1 MTEFNFIVTNHPP
14 PEIFER
20 WTKRT
25 GIVLAAALVATLMVA
40 AFSTEARAQMPTV
53 SIIVNGSSF
62 ESARG
67 APSVRL
73 RSDSSIP
80 ANTAVRILV
89 SVQSG
94 YQYYFRNHG
103 VLALLSGSSTLADFN
118 GNVIQF
124 QTTQAG
130 QFVNI
135 DREISFPNDRI
146 NSGAVGDSDTG

>member
-1 MTEFNFIVTNHPP
+1 MTEFNFIVTNHPPP

-73 RSDSSIP
+73 RSDP
-80 ANTAVRILV
+80 QFLPILPC
-89 SVQSG
+89 G
-94 YQYYFRNHG
+94 F
-103 VLALLSGSSTLADFN
+103 
-118 GNVIQF
+118 
-124 QTTQAG
+124 
-130 QFVNI
+130 
-135 DREISFPNDRI
+135 SFPFNPSISIISAIMESSPCYRVVVLSQI
-146 NSGAVGDSDTG
+146 SMAT